1 MNSRFCSPGRILPY
15 LFYFSLLY
23 LLFWCWKPAAAQNI
37 SQYKPLQVGDKIP
50 DVTIRNIY
58 QYKSP
63 VAKISDFEGKLLILD
78 FWASWCGACM
88 SMLPRLDSLQK
99 QFEGKIQIL
108 PVAYQDAK
116 TVQTFLS
123 KYLAKTGRRMALPEV
138 MADSVLHQLFPHTYL
153 PHYVW
158 ISSEGV
164 VLTFTGMEEMNAST
178 IGKVLEG
185 KAGDI
190 RQKKDEKGIAY
201 DVKKPFL
208 VGGNGGDG
216 KELIYHSVLVGYTE
230 GLLSAGYSILKDS
243 TELRIVLR
251 NTPLSSM
258 FRVAYGGN
266 GFLGKNRMILEVND
280 PGRLRSDLT
289 GQKYTDWKKQGN
301 AFCYEVKVPARVGKE
316 AYTIMQQDF
325 ARFFSQYKASM
336 QRRSRTCLVLT
347 RTDSADHIRS
357 KGGRPLMSAEYGQ
370 FTLQNKKLLFLISQL
385 NVISMQD
392 SPYPVVDGTGY
403 TDPVDL
409 VLDADL
415 SDVADLNRALKPY
428 GLALT
433 EKVREIDML
442 VISDNL

>member
-1 MNSRFCSPGRILPY
+1 MNSRFCSPGKLLPY
-15 LFYFSLLY
+15 LFYLL
-23 LLFWCWKPAAAQNI
+23 LSFILMLCWRPVKAQTGAVRQLAIGDTLPDITVSNVLN
-37 SQYKPLQVGDKIP
+37 YKTPTVKL
-50 DVTIRNIY
+50 
-58 QYKSP
+58 
-63 VAKISDFEGKLLILD
+63 SDFKGKLLIID
-78 FWASWCGACM
+78 FWATWCGACV

-99 QFEGKIQIL
+99 QFDDKIQIL

-116 TVQTFLS
+116 AVQTFLS
-123 KYLAKTGRRMALPEV
+123 KYQAKTTRRIVLPQV
-138 MADSVLHQLFPHTYL
+138 IADSVLHELFPHRYV

-178 IGKVLEG
+178 IRKVLEG

-216 KELIYHSVLVGYTE
+216 KELIYHSVLANYTE
-230 GLLSAGYSILKDS
+230 GLLSAGYSIIKDS

-266 GFLGKNRMILEVND
+266 GYLGKNRMILEVND

-301 AFCYEVKVPARVGKE
+301 AFCYEVKVPAAVGKE

-325 ARFFSQYKASM
+325 ARLFSRYKASM

-347 RTDSADHIRS
+347 RTDSVDHIRS
-357 KGGRPLMSAEYGQ
+357 KGGRPLMATEYGQ

-409 VLDADL
+409 ILDADL
-415 SDVADLNRALKPY
+415 SDIADLNRALKPY
-428 GLALT
+428 GLTLN